1 MEIKIKTSLT
11 EYNGLNEEHISN
23 LIGTLN
29 NNVIE
34 YLDDIIN
41 VKIIK
46 NNDELILTRES
57 IDYRLTFNFKSNTC
71 EYLLKD
77 TDTILPIDIKVKYF
91 ELNNNSINIKYYIDS
106 NPSVFHF
113 KLEYE
118 VIQ

>member
-1 MEIKIKTSLT
+1 MDIKITTSLT

-29 NNVIE
+29 NNIIK
-34 YLDDIIN
+34 YLDDSIN
-41 VKIIK
+41 VEISIDK
-46 NNDELILTRES
+46 ELILIRES
-57 IDYRLTFNFKSNTC
+57 SEYKLTFNFTKATC

-77 TDTILPIDIKVKYF
+77 TDTILPIDIKIKYF
-91 ELNNNSINIKYYIDS
+91 EFNENKINIKYYIDS
-106 NPSVFHF
+106 NPNVFHF